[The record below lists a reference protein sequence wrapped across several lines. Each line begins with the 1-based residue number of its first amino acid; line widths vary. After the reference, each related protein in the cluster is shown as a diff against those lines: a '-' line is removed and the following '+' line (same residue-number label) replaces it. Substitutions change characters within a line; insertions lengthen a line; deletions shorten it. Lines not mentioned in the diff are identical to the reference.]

1 MATTMN
7 GTEKALL
14 AVGIGAT
21 IVAVGGVVVG
31 GIAIGKANQAN
42 RGVADL
48 YGQVGQIQMQIGSM
62 SAACTPMGG
71 SFVPQMNGGSNG
83 IV

>member
-1 MATTMN
+1 MANNMS
-7 GTEKALL
+7 GAEKAL
-14 AVGIGAT
+14 VGAAIGCGV
-21 IVAVGGVVVG
+21 VAVTGVTVG
-31 GIAIGKANQAN
+31 TVALVRANRAN

-48 YGQVGQIQMQIGSM
+48 YGQVGMIQQQIG

-71 SFVPQMNGGSNG
+71 SFVPQLNGGSNG

>member
-1 MATTMN
+1 MLGVA
-7 GTEKALL
+7 
-14 AVGIGAT
+14 IGGT
-21 IVAVGGVVVG
+21 IVAAAGLTVGCVALGR
-31 GIAIGKANQAN
+31 ANRAN

-48 YGQVGQIQMQIGSM
+48 YGQVGQLQQVVMPM
-62 SAACTPMGG
+62 ACTPTGG

>member
-1 MATTMN
+1 MSTMN
-7 GTEKALL
+7 GTEKAL
-14 AVGIGAT
+14 VGAAIGCGV
-21 IVAVGGVVVG
+21 VAVAGVTVG
-31 GIAIGKANQAN
+31 TVALVRANRAN

-48 YGQVGQIQMQIGSM
+48 YGQVGMLQQTMQI
-62 SAACTPMGG
+62 ACTPTGG